1 MRETTK
7 KQMLLKQEYNT
18 ENAKNN
24 FQLERLLIFPPTTKF
39 MKKSGYVKQH
49 YNVTYHSLV
58 SERIERA
65 SDQQPK
71 RPEKFNTKFQRK
83 VNSNDQ

>member
-1 MRETTK
+1 MLNAVFNTK
-7 KQMLLKQEYNT
+7 VECNIHIL
-18 ENAKNN
+18 
-24 FQLERLLIFPPTTKF
+24 FIQLERLLIFPPTTKF